1 MQINTWN
8 LRMLCFMLFL
18 HVILSENTRYVITF
32 HEDNPCQRVD
42 DMPACATM
50 IKCYSTR
57 LVIDTQLCDQP
68 ITDMYSWTEYAFG
81 NETVALVERDIT
93 ITPLLDVYAAVDQE
107 GMVHGTVDSNWEN
120 RWWPMSASPG
130 LRADEIWCY
139 TNGSDATVLAILDS
153 GIPAEATSL
162 FHSIVEGYDFISDD
176 SLSNDGD
183 GRDTDWRDPGDAVAA
198 CPGTDSWHGLQV
210 AFLAAG
216 DMPEFHGVA
225 TGASILPIRVLGA
238 CQTGHSSDVADAI
251 VWASGGLID
260 NVPTNPNPATV
271 ISMSF
276 AGVGACPSYVQSA
289 VVLAISRGVILLAAA
304 GNTLLL

>member
-1 MQINTWN
+1 
-8 LRMLCFMLFL
+8 MLFL
-18 HVILSENTRYVITF
+18 RVILSENTRFVITF
-32 HEDNPCQRVD
+32 HEDNPCQRAD
-42 DMPACATM
+42 DMPTCATM

-57 LVIDTQLCDQP
+57 LVVDTRLCNQSFIDIGD
-68 ITDMYSWTEYAFG
+68 AFG
-81 NETVALVERDIT
+81 NETVALVEQDT
-93 ITPLLDVYAAVDQE
+93 VITPLLDVHAAVSP
-107 GMVHGTVDSNWEN
+107 GGTVHWEN

-139 TNGSDATVLAILDS
+139 TNGSNATVLAILDS
-153 GIPAEATSL
+153 GIPAEATPL

-176 SLSNDGD
+176 SLGNDGD
-183 GRDTDWRDPGDAVAA
+183 GRDADWHDPGDAVAA
-198 CPGTDSWHGLQV
+198 CPGLDSWHGLQV

-260 NVPTNPNPATV
+260 NVTTNPNPATV